1 MNTSTQKSR
10 GFRKNPSGEDQ
21 KKQHAIKNILQK
33 DLTPYLVFLIP
44 MTFLC
49 IFLFWPLVNTLLRAF
64 MKTGNAFDLGSLSLE
79 GFRKFLTSSLYRRS
93 LQNSFIVGISV
104 TIASL
109 AVGVPMGY
117 FVARV
122 KMAAKPLMLSLGILP
137 VIMPSFIGAFSWI
150 ILLGR
155 QGVARYFINLAL
167 APLGIELPS
176 IYGMFG
182 MIFCMTM
189 TYYPFVFLLSH
200 GAFSS
205 ANALLEDAGM
215 LMGASRWRIFRTI
228 TFPLVIPSIGAAALL
243 VFIRSIGNFGIPAII
258 GADQYVLPTLIYF
271 RVNGFWDLNGA
282 SSIAVVNVVITGF
295 VLWLQKYVVSRRE
308 YETISASRVEIR
320 QHGNPLIRGIAT
332 VFCLSVLFISL
343 TPQIVIIVMSFF
355 QKWQGLYPEGFT
367 LANYIR
373 IPKMTSMELW
383 NSLYLSSIATLLTAI
398 LGSIIAYITERRRPK
413 GAGIL
418 DMAIMA
424 PFILPGTVVSVAL
437 LSAFSGR
444 NWISIGGTYTIII
457 VAYMVRRTP
466 YVYRSVAASLT
477 QLNPSLEEAS
487 TIAGAHWIYT
497 FRRVSVPLILPGI
510 ISGSILTFST
520 LLQELSTTI
529 LLYSSQTRTVPILI
543 YGSVADG
550 QLGEASAL
558 SVLLLLVVFV
568 IVYLTNKSQGKGL
581 SSGFKMG

>member
-1 MNTSTQKSR
+1 MKGRLRDSIEA
-10 GFRKNPSGEDQ
+10 GEGRSLTRF
-21 KKQHAIKNILQK
+21 LQK

-44 MTFLC
+44 MAFLC
-49 IFLFWPLVNTLLRAF
+49 LFLFWPLITTFLRAF
-64 MKTGNAFDLGSLSLE
+64 MRSGNKFDLQSLSFS
-79 GFRKFLTSSLYRRS
+79 GFEKFFTSSLYQKS
-93 LQNSFIVGISV
+93 LRNSFIVGTAV
-104 TIASL
+104 TALSMLI
-109 AVGVPMGY
+109 GVPMGY

-122 KMAAKPLMLSLGILP
+122 KLPGKSLMLSLGILP

-155 QGVARYFINLAL
+155 QGFVRHFLNNLL
-167 APLGIELPS
+167 GPIGIEVPP

-182 MIFCMTM
+182 MIFCMTL

-215 LMGASRWRIFRTI
+215 LMGASRWRILRTI
-228 TFPLVIPSIGAAALL
+228 TFPLVIPSLGAAALL
-243 VFIRSIGNFGIPAII
+243 VFIRAIGNFGIPAII

-282 SSIAVVNVVITGF
+282 SSIAVVNVLITGF
-295 VLWLQKYVVSRRE
+295 VLWFQKYVVSRRE
-308 YETISASRVEIR
+308 YETISASHVEIQ
-320 QHGNPLIRGIAT
+320 QHSHPAIRIIAGIYCLVILI
-332 VFCLSVLFISL
+332 VSL
-343 TPQIVIIVMSFF
+343 APQVVIIVMSFF
-355 QKWQGLYPEGFT
+355 EKWQGLLPEGFT
-367 LANYIR
+367 LANYAG
-373 IPKMTSMELW
+373 IPQKSSRELLNSM
-383 NSLYLSSIATLLTAI
+383 YLSTVATILTAV
-398 LGSIIAYITERRRPK
+398 LGSIIAYITERRKPV
-413 GAGIL
+413 GAGLL
-418 DMAIMA
+418 DMAVMA

-437 LSAFSGR
+437 ISAFSAKSFLPL
-444 NWISIGGTYTIII
+444 NGTFAIII
-457 VAYMVRRTP
+457 IAYMVRRTP

-487 TIAGAHWIYT
+487 TIAGAHWLYT

-529 LLYSSQTRTVPILI
+529 LLYGSNTRTVPIQI

-550 QLGEASAL
+550 KLGEASAL
-558 SVLLLLVVFV
+558 SVILLVVVFL
-568 IVYLTNKSQGKGL
+568 IVYATNKTKGRDL
-581 SSGFKMG
+581 SSGLKM

>member
-1 MNTSTQKSR
+1 MKGQNLQSSISKGEGR
-10 GFRKNPSGEDQ
+10 GFSK
-21 KKQHAIKNILQK
+21 ILQK
-33 DLTPYLVFLIP
+33 DITPYLVFLIP
-44 MTFLC
+44 MAFLC
-49 IFLFWPLVNTLLRAF
+49 VFLFWPLVTTFLRAF
-64 MKTGNAFDLGSLSLE
+64 MRSGNKFNLEALGFS
-79 GFRKFLTSSLYRRS
+79 GFEKFFTSPLYQRS
-93 LQNSFIVGISV
+93 LKNSFVVGISV
-104 TIASL
+104 TVFSL
-109 AVGVPMGY
+109 IIGVPMGY

-122 KMAAKPLMLSLGILP
+122 KIPGKSLLLSLGILP

-155 QGVARYFINLAL
+155 QGVLRYFINIAL
-167 APLGIELPS
+167 APLGMELPP

-182 MIFCMTM
+182 MIFCMSL
-189 TYYPFVFLLSH
+189 TYFPFVFLLSH

-215 LMGASRWRIFRTI
+215 LMGASRWRVLRTI

-258 GADQYVLPTLIYF
+258 GGDQYVLPTLIYF

-282 SSIAVVNVVITGF
+282 SSIAVVNVLITGA
-295 VLWLQKYVVSRRE
+295 VLWFQKYVVSRRE
-308 YETISASRVEIR
+308 YETISASHVEIK
-320 QHGNPLIRGIAT
+320 QHSHPAIRIIAFAYCLVILI
-332 VFCLSVLFISL
+332 VSL
-343 TPQIVIIVMSFF
+343 APQLVIILMSFF
-355 QKWQGLYPEGFT
+355 EKWQGLLPEGLT
-367 LANYIR
+367 LANYAK
-373 IPKMTSMELW
+373 IPKNSPKELL
-383 NSLYLSSIATLLTAI
+383 NSLYLSTLATLLTAV
-398 LGSIIAYITERRRPK
+398 LGSIIAYITERRKPK

-418 DMAIMA
+418 DMAVMA

-437 LSAFSGR
+437 LSAFSGKSA
-444 NWISIGGTYTIII
+444 IPLGGTYTIII
-457 VAYMVRRTP
+457 IAYMVRRTP

-529 LLYSSQTRTVPILI
+529 LLYGARTRTVPIQI
-543 YGSVADG
+543 YGAVADG
-550 QLGEASAL
+550 KMGEASAL
-558 SVLLLLVVFV
+558 SVILLIVVFA
-568 IVYLTNKSQGKGL
+568 IVYATNKTKGRDL
-581 SSGFKMG
+581 SSGFKI

>member
-1 MNTSTQKSR
+1 MKERNLDSSIFR
-10 GFRKNPSGEDQ
+10 GQQGGF
-21 KKQHAIKNILQK
+21 KKFLQK

-44 MTFLC
+44 MAFLC
-49 IFLFWPLVNTLLRAF
+49 VFLFWPLVTTLLRAF
-64 MKTGNAFDLGSLSLE
+64 MKSGNKFNLGALGIS
-79 GFRKFLTSSLYRRS
+79 GFEKFFTSALYQRS
-93 LQNSFIVGISV
+93 LKNSFIVGISV
-104 TIASL
+104 TVCSL
-109 AVGVPMGY
+109 LIGVPMGY

-122 KMAAKPLMLSLGILP
+122 KIPGKSLLLSLGILP

-155 QGVARYFINLAL
+155 QGVLRYFINTVL
-167 APLGIELPS
+167 APLGMELPP

-182 MIFCMTM
+182 MIFCMSL

-215 LMGASRWRIFRTI
+215 LMGASRWRVLRTI

-258 GADQYVLPTLIYF
+258 GGDQYVLPTLIYF

-282 SSIAVVNVVITGF
+282 SSIAVVNVLITGA
-295 VLWLQKYVVSRRE
+295 VLWFQKYVVSRRE
-308 YETISASRVEIR
+308 YETISASHVEIQ
-320 QHGNPLIRGIAT
+320 QHSHPLIRVIA
-332 VFCLSVLFISL
+332 FLYCLVVLLVSL
-343 TPQIVIIVMSFF
+343 APQIVIIVMSFF
-355 QKWQGLYPEGFT
+355 EKWQGLLPEGLT
-367 LANYIR
+367 LANYSK
-373 IPKMTSMELW
+373 IPKNSPKELL
-383 NSLYLSSIATLLTAI
+383 NSLYLSTIATLLTAV
-398 LGSIIAYITERRRPK
+398 LGSIIAYITERRKPK

-418 DMAIMA
+418 DMAVMA

-437 LSAFSGR
+437 LSAFSGKSA
-444 NWISIGGTYTIII
+444 IPLGGTYTIII
-457 VAYMVRRTP
+457 IAYMVRRTP

-520 LLQELSTTI
+520 T
-529 LLYSSQTRTVPILI
+529 
-543 YGSVADG
+543 
-550 QLGEASAL
+550 
-558 SVLLLLVVFV
+558 
-568 IVYLTNKSQGKGL
+568 
-581 SSGFKMG
+581 

>member
-1 MNTSTQKSR
+1 MKERNLDSSISRGQGR
-10 GFRKNPSGEDQ
+10 GFRKF
-21 KKQHAIKNILQK
+21 LQK

-44 MTFLC
+44 MAFLC
-49 IFLFWPLVNTLLRAF
+49 VFLFWPLVTTLLRAF
-64 MKTGNAFDLGSLSLE
+64 MKSGNKFDIGALGVS
-79 GFRKFLTSSLYRRS
+79 GFEKFFTSALYQRS
-93 LQNSFIVGISV
+93 LKNSFIVGISV
-104 TIASL
+104 TVCSL
-109 AVGVPMGY
+109 LIGVPMGY

-122 KMAAKPLMLSLGILP
+122 RIPGKSLLLSLGILP

-155 QGVARYFINLAL
+155 QGVLRYFINIAL
-167 APLGIELPS
+167 APLGMELPP

-182 MIFCMTM
+182 MIFCMSL

-215 LMGASRWRIFRTI
+215 LMGAGRWRVLRTI

-258 GADQYVLPTLIYF
+258 GGDQYVLPTLIYF

-282 SSIAVVNVVITGF
+282 SSIAVVNVLITGA
-295 VLWLQKYVVSRRE
+295 VLWFQKYVVSRRE
-308 YETISASRVEIR
+308 YETISASHVEIQ
-320 QHGNPLIRGIAT
+320 QHKNPILRVIA
-332 VFCLSVLFISL
+332 FLYCLAVLLISL
-343 TPQIVIIVMSFF
+343 APQIVIIVMSFF
-355 QKWQGLYPEGFT
+355 EKWQGLLPEGLT
-367 LANYIR
+367 LANYSK
-373 IPKMTSMELW
+373 IPKNSPKELL
-383 NSLYLSSIATLLTAI
+383 NSLYLASIATLLTAV

-418 DMAIMA
+418 DMAVMA

-444 NWISIGGTYTIII
+444 SAIPLGGTYTIII
-457 VAYMVRRTP
+457 IAYMVRRTP

-529 LLYSSQTRTVPILI
+529 LLYGARTRTVPIQI
-543 YGSVADG
+543 YGAVADG
-550 QLGEASAL
+550 KMGEASAL
-558 SVLLLLVVFV
+558 SVILLIVVFV
-568 IVYLTNKSQGKGL
+568 IVYATNKTKGRDL
-581 SSGFKMG
+581 SAGLKM

>member
-1 MNTSTQKSR
+1 MKGRLDDSIKA
-10 GFRKNPSGEDQ
+10 GEG
-21 KKQHAIKNILQK
+21 KRFARFLQK
-33 DLTPYLVFLIP
+33 DLTPYLVFLVP
-44 MTFLC
+44 MAFLC
-49 IFLFWPLVNTLLRAF
+49 LFLFWPLVTTFLRAF
-64 MKTGNAFDLGSLSLE
+64 MRAGNKFNLEALSLS
-79 GFRKFLTSSLYRRS
+79 GFEKFLTSSLYQKS
-93 LQNSFIVGISV
+93 LRNSFIVGIAV
-104 TIASL
+104 TGFSMI
-109 AVGVPMGY
+109 VGVPMGY

-122 KMAAKPLMLSLGILP
+122 KLPGKSLMLSLGILP

-155 QGVARYFINLAL
+155 QGSVRHLINTVIG
-167 APLGIELPS
+167 PLGMEMPP

-182 MIFCMTM
+182 MIFCMTL

-215 LMGASRWRIFRTI
+215 LMGATRWHILRTI
-228 TFPLVIPSIGAAALL
+228 TFPLVIPSLGAAALL
-243 VFIRSIGNFGIPAII
+243 VFIRAIGNFGIPAII

-282 SSIAVVNVVITGF
+282 SSIAVVNVLITGF

-308 YETISASRVEIR
+308 YETISASHVEIK
-320 QHGNPLIRGIAT
+320 QHSHPAMRIAAGLYCLLIL
-332 VFCLSVLFISL
+332 VVSL
-343 TPQIVIIVMSFF
+343 APQIVIIVMSFF
-355 QKWQGLYPEGFT
+355 EKWQGLLPEGFT
-367 LANYIR
+367 LANYAG
-373 IPKMTSMELW
+373 IPRKSSRELANSMF
-383 NSLYLSSIATLLTAI
+383 LSTVATVLTAG
-398 LGSIIAYITERRRPK
+398 LGSIIAYITERRKPV
-413 GAGIL
+413 GAGLL
-418 DMAIMA
+418 DMAVMA

-437 LSAFSGR
+437 ISAFSAK
-444 NWISIGGTYTIII
+444 SILPLNGTFAIII
-457 VAYMVRRTP
+457 IAYMVRRTP

-487 TIAGAHWIYT
+487 TIAGAHWLYT

-529 LLYSSQTRTVPILI
+529 LLYGSNTRTVPIQI

-550 QLGEASAL
+550 KLGEASAL
-558 SVLLLLVVFV
+558 SVILLAVVFL
-568 IVYLTNKSQGKGL
+568 IVYSTNKSKGRDL
-581 SSGFKMG
+581 SSGLRM

>member
-1 MNTSTQKSR
+1 MKGRLDDSIKA
-10 GFRKNPSGEDQ
+10 GEG
-21 KKQHAIKNILQK
+21 KRFARFLQK
-33 DLTPYLVFLIP
+33 DLTPYLIFLIP
-44 MTFLC
+44 MVFVCL
-49 IFLFWPLVNTLLRAF
+49 FLFWPLITTLLRAF
-64 MKTGNAFDLGSLSLE
+64 MRSGNKFNLEALSLS
-79 GFRKFLTSSLYRRS
+79 GFGKFFTSALYQKSLR
-93 LQNSFIVGISV
+93 NSFIVGIAV
-104 TIASL
+104 TGFSML
-109 AVGVPMGY
+109 VGVPMGY

-122 KMAAKPLMLSLGILP
+122 KLPAKSLMLSLGILP

-155 QGVARYFINLAL
+155 QGSVRHLINTVIG
-167 APLGIELPS
+167 PLGMEMPP

-182 MIFCMTM
+182 MIFCMTL

-215 LMGASRWRIFRTI
+215 LMGATRWHILRTI
-228 TFPLVIPSIGAAALL
+228 TFPLVIPSLGAAALL
-243 VFIRSIGNFGIPAII
+243 VFIRAIGNFGIPAII

-282 SSIAVVNVVITGF
+282 SSIAVVNVLITGF

-308 YETISASRVEIR
+308 YETISASHVEIK
-320 QHGNPLIRGIAT
+320 QHSHPAMRIAAGLY
-332 VFCLSVLFISL
+332 CLVILVVSL
-343 TPQIVIIVMSFF
+343 APQIVIIVMSFF
-355 QKWQGLYPEGFT
+355 EKWQGLLPEGFT
-367 LANYIR
+367 LANYAG
-373 IPKMTSMELW
+373 IPRKSSRELANSMF
-383 NSLYLSSIATLLTAI
+383 LSTVATVLTAV
-398 LGSIIAYITERRRPK
+398 LGSIIAYITERRKPV
-413 GAGIL
+413 GAGLL
-418 DMAIMA
+418 DMAVMA

-437 LSAFSGR
+437 ISAFSAK
-444 NWISIGGTYTIII
+444 SILPLNGTFAIII
-457 VAYMVRRTP
+457 IAYMVRRTP

-487 TIAGAHWIYT
+487 TIAGAHWLYT

-529 LLYSSQTRTVPILI
+529 LLYGSNTRTVPIQI

-550 QLGEASAL
+550 KLGEASAL
-558 SVLLLLVVFV
+558 SVILLAVVFL
-568 IVYLTNKSQGKGL
+568 IVYSTNKSKGRDL
-581 SSGFKMG
+581 SSGLRM

>member
-1 MNTSTQKSR
+1 MKSR
-10 GFRKNPSGEDQ
+10 NLENAAALGE
-21 KKQHAIKNILQK
+21 KKGLANFIQK
-33 DLTPYLVFLIP
+33 DFTPYLVFLVP
-44 MTFLC
+44 MAFLC
-49 IFLFWPLVNTLLRAF
+49 VFLFWPLVNTFLRAF
-64 MKTGNAFDLGSLSLE
+64 MKSGNKFDLGALSVA
-79 GFRKFLTSSLYRRS
+79 GFRKFFTSSLYQKS
-93 LQNSFIVGISV
+93 LRNSFIVGISV
-104 TIASL
+104 TGLSL
-109 AVGVPMGY
+109 LIGVPMGY

-122 KMAAKPLMLSLGILP
+122 KMAGKSLMLSLGILP
-137 VIMPSFIGAFSWI
+137 VIMPSFIGAFTWI

-155 QGVARYFINLAL
+155 QGVARHFLNLAL
-167 APLGIELPS
+167 SPLGIQLPS

-182 MIFCMTM
+182 MIFCMTL

-215 LMGASRWRIFRTI
+215 LMGASRWHILRTI

-243 VFIRSIGNFGIPAII
+243 VFIRSIGNFGIPAVI
-258 GADQYVLPTLIYF
+258 GGDQYVLPTLIYF

-282 SSIAVVNVVITGF
+282 SSIAVVNVIITGF
-295 VLWLQKYVVSRRE
+295 VLWYQKYVVSRHE
-308 YETISASRVEIR
+308 YETISASRVDIKQHEHPAIR
-320 QHGNPLIRGIAT
+320 IAATIYCLLIL
-332 VFCLSVLFISL
+332 VLSLA
-343 TPQIVIIVMSFF
+343 PQIVIVIMSFF
-355 QKWQGLYPEGFT
+355 EKWQGLFPEGFT
-367 LANYIR
+367 FANFAR
-373 IPKMTSMELW
+373 IPKNSSNELL
-383 NSLYLSSIATLLTAI
+383 NSLYLSGLATVLTAI

-444 NWISIGGTYTIII
+444 HWISIGGTYTIII

-529 LLYSSQTRTVPILI
+529 LLYGAKTRTVPIQI
-543 YGSVADG
+543 YGAVADG
-550 QLGEASAL
+550 KMGEASAL
-558 SVLLLLVVFV
+558 SVVLLVVVFV
-568 IVYLTNKSQGKGL
+568 IVYATNKSQGKGL
-581 SSGFKMG
+581 SSGLKMS

>member
-1 MNTSTQKSR
+1 MKARKLEKSVALGEAK
-10 GFRKNPSGEDQ
+10 GFRKFF
-21 KKQHAIKNILQK
+21 QK

-44 MTFLC
+44 MAFLC
-49 IFLFWPLVNTLLRAF
+49 VFLFWPLVNTFLRAF
-64 MKTGNAFDLGSLSLE
+64 MKSGNKFDLGALSLD

-93 LQNSFIVGISV
+93 LRNSFIVGVSV
-104 TIASL
+104 TGFSL
-109 AVGVPMGY
+109 LIGVPMGY

-122 KMAAKPLMLSLGILP
+122 KMFGKPLMLSLGILP
-137 VIMPSFIGAFSWI
+137 VIMPSFIGAFTWI

-155 QGVARYFINLAL
+155 QGVARHFLNLIL
-167 APLGIELPS
+167 LPLGIKVPS

-182 MIFCMTM
+182 MIFCMTL

-215 LMGASRWRIFRTI
+215 LMGASRWHILKTI

-258 GADQYVLPTLIYF
+258 GGDQYVLPTLIYF

-282 SSIAVVNVVITGF
+282 SSIAVVNVIITGF
-295 VLWLQKYVVSRRE
+295 VLWYQKYVVSRHE
-308 YETISASRVEIR
+308 YETISASRVDIKQHDNPVIR
-320 QHGNPLIRGIAT
+320 IVAAAYCFL
-332 VFCLSVLFISL
+332 VLLISL
-343 TPQIVIIVMSFF
+343 APQIVIIVMSFF
-355 QKWQGLYPEGFT
+355 EKWQGLFPEGFT
-367 LANYIR
+367 LANYTR
-373 IPKMTSMELW
+373 IPNSSSKELL
-383 NSLYLSSIATLLTAI
+383 NSLYLSGLATLLTAV

-418 DMAIMA
+418 DMAVMA

-444 NWISIGGTYTIII
+444 HWISIGGTYTIII

-529 LLYSSQTRTVPILI
+529 LLYGANTRTVPIQI
-543 YGSVADG
+543 YGAVADG
-550 QLGEASAL
+550 KLGEASAL

-568 IVYLTNKSQGKGL
+568 IVYVTNKSQGRSL

>member
-1 MNTSTQKSR
+1 MKERNLDSSISQGQQG
-10 GFRKNPSGEDQ
+10 GF
-21 KKQHAIKNILQK
+21 KKFLQK

-44 MTFLC
+44 MAFLC
-49 IFLFWPLVNTLLRAF
+49 VFLFWPLVTTFLRAF
-64 MKTGNAFDLGSLSLE
+64 MKSGNKFDIGALGVS
-79 GFRKFLTSSLYRRS
+79 GFKKFFTSALYQRS
-93 LQNSFIVGISV
+93 LKNSFIVGISV
-104 TIASL
+104 TVSSL
-109 AVGVPMGY
+109 LIGVPMGY

-122 KMAAKPLMLSLGILP
+122 KIPGKSLLLSLGILP

-155 QGVARYFINLAL
+155 QGVLRYFFNIVL
-167 APLGIELPS
+167 APLGLELPP

-182 MIFCMTM
+182 MIFCMSL

-215 LMGASRWRIFRTI
+215 LMGASRWRVLRTI

-258 GADQYVLPTLIYF
+258 GGDQYVLPTLIYF

-282 SSIAVVNVVITGF
+282 SSIAVVNVLITGA
-295 VLWLQKYVVSRRE
+295 VLWFQKYVVSRRE
-308 YETISASRVEIR
+308 YETISASHVEIQ
-320 QHGNPLIRGIAT
+320 QHKHPVLRIIA
-332 VFCLSVLFISL
+332 FLYCLVVLLVSL
-343 TPQIVIIVMSFF
+343 APQIVIIVMSFF
-355 QKWQGLYPEGFT
+355 EKWQGLLPEGFT
-367 LANYIR
+367 LANFSK
-373 IPKMTSMELW
+373 IPKNSPKELL
-383 NSLYLSSIATLLTAI
+383 NSLYLSTVATLLTAI
-398 LGSIIAYITERRRPK
+398 LGSIIAYITERRKPK

-418 DMAIMA
+418 DMAVMA

-437 LSAFSGR
+437 LSAFSGKSA
-444 NWISIGGTYTIII
+444 IPLGGTYTIII
-457 VAYMVRRTP
+457 IAYMVRRTP

-497 FRRVSVPLILPGI
+497 FWRVSVPLILPGI

-529 LLYSSQTRTVPILI
+529 LLYGARTRTVPIQI
-543 YGSVADG
+543 YGAVADG
-550 QLGEASAL
+550 KMGEASAL
-558 SVLLLLVVFV
+558 SVILLIVVFA
-568 IVYLTNKSQGKGL
+568 IVYATNKSKGRDL
-581 SSGFKMG
+581 SAGLKM